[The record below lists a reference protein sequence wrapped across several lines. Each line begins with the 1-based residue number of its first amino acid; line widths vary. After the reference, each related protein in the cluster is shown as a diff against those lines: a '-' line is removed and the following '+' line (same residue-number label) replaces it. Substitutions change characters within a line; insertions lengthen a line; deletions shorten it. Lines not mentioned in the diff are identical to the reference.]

1 MTAQT
6 TIEIEAICRKIL
18 RNTVLD
24 IFYLIMEEKEITK
37 TDIAQRFAQHD
48 PDPEAKVTKY
58 RTMVDV
64 GIAKLE
70 GAMFIDFWKQ
80 GQADKYFLSPFGEAA
95 KDIMAT
101 LIEEDPLI
109 LKGSIITA
117 KIVNGE

>member
-1 MTAQT
+1 MTAQ